1 VREVP
6 GDGLEMLGD
15 VGQFPD
21 GPLEVGVTARSLRGT
36 ASGAVGLLER
46 AGRNRNDSS
55 HLVPQPAHALL
66 LPARCIGDAARVG
79 SGIMRGAYDI
89 LQCLHRIGRQVLHA
103 ANRRL
108 PAIHLFGNLGDLA
121 QDRGDQSAGFP

>member
-1 VREVP
+1 MP

-15 VGQFPD
+15 VRQFAN

-46 AGRNRNDSS
+46 AGRNRNDSG
-55 HLVPQPAHALL
+55 HLVPQPAHALF
-66 LPARCIGDAARVG
+66 LPARGIRDAARMG
-79 SGIMRGAYDI
+79 SGIMGGADDI
-89 LQCLHRIGRQVLHA
+89 LQRLRRVGRQVLHA

-121 QDRGDQSAGFP
+121 QDRRDQSAGFT